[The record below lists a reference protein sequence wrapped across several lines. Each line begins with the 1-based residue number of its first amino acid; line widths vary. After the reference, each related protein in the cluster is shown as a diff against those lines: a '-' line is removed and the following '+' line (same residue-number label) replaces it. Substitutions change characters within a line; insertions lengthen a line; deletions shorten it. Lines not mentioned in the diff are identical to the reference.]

1 LGKGFGS
8 FGAFIAGSDTLIET
22 LIQFARPYIYT
33 TALPPAVAA
42 ASLAS
47 LNIIRND
54 QARRAHLQALIHRFC
69 SGACDLGLPLMAS
82 QTAIQP
88 LVIGDSAKAMQASQ
102 RLAERGLLVGAIRPP
117 TVPAGTARLRVTLTA
132 DHSAEQVDRLLEAL
146 AQVLAEVVPEC
157 LSGAAP

>member
-1 LGKGFGS
+1 
-8 FGAFIAGSDTLIET
+8 
-22 LIQFARPYIYT
+22 
-33 TALPPAVAA
+33 
-42 ASLAS
+42 
-47 LNIIRND
+47 
-54 QARRAHLQALIHRFC
+54 
-69 SGACDLGLPLMAS
+69 MAS